1 MNTGIIS
8 SRYSTALLR
17 FCTDM
22 GDAEKV
28 CSQAMILEKA
38 FRELPSLRQ
47 VMKDPAAVSNDEKMS
62 LMESALGDEAMSPSL
77 KQFLSLV
84 LKSGRIGDIRLILH
98 SFIDKYY
105 RSRGILFASMVT
117 ATEPDPSLVEK
128 IRATAKER
136 LGGDI
141 VIETKVDPSIIGGII
156 FTVDDFRVDASVK
169 SQLAD
174 LAKEFTERNK
184 RIV

>member
-17 FCTDM
+17 FCTEQ

-47 VMKDPAAVSNDEKMS
+47 IMKDPAAVSYDEKMS
-62 LMESALGDEAMSPSL
+62 LMESALGEEAMSPSL

-84 LKSGRIGDIRLILH
+84 LKSGRIGDISLILH

-105 RSRGILFASMVT
+105 RSRNIRFASMVT

-128 IRATAKER
+128 IRAAAKEH
-136 LGGDI
+136 LGGDV
-141 VIETKVDPSIIGGII
+141 VIATEVDPSIIGGVI
-156 FTVDDFRVDASVK
+156 FTVDDYRVDASVK
-169 SQLAD
+169 TQLSD
-174 LAKEFTERNK
+174 LVKEFTEKNK